1 MSETFPFLD
10 NKSLRC
16 TKMNQKVLSL
26 NTFSLEAQ
34 SKRQSHSLEWN
45 STAFLILLK
54 EITIPSE
61 SVEQHLKSKS

>member
-34 SKRQSHSLEWN
+34 SKKQNHSLEWN

-61 SVEQHLKSKS
+61 SVEQHLKSRS